1 MQIEALSFHH
11 YLLHGTLITHEEV
24 QAFFQPGEPE
34 TVKDAQG
41 QDVVIPADFVSARA
55 YTHEEYVP
63 SLTSTPRP
71 PPASHAQVFPVPTH
85 RYLLGISDLTG
96 ELMRFATNAI
106 GGGGGK
112 GSGPPSDPGAVVR
125 SVLSLLR
132 SIREGLDPF
141 VFLVRDMGKK
151 QAVTT
156 ASLRKI
162 EDRE

>member
-1 MQIEALSFHH
+1 MPSIDLNAVPHR
-11 YLLHGTLITHEEV
+11 
-24 QAFFQPGEPE
+24 
-34 TVKDAQG
+34 
-41 QDVVIPADFVSARA
+41 PA
-55 YTHEEYVP
+55 
-63 SLTSTPRP
+63 PRC
-71 PPASHAQVFPVPTH
+71 QVFPVPTH

-125 SVLSLLR
+125 SVLALLR

-162 EDRE
+162 EDREWGACSSARL